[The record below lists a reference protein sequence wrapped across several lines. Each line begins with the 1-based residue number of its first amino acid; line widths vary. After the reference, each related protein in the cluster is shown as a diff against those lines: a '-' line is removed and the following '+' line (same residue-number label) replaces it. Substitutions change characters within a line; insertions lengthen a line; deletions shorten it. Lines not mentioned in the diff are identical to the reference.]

1 MCLNSGNRWLMI
13 EEVGDGW
20 QSHYSYSRCRLG
32 SHGTDRLV
40 SLVKQTRN
48 QAHTKG
54 TSLFGAKITGGG
66 CGGTVCVL
74 GRTGAAS
81 QNQILQVMMALKHF
95 KICLREWGHETL
107 SSIESRMLHVSCE
120 LWFFSSLVVQNKPGF
135 QAFTGQLLIQD
146 LIHTIV
152 YLTESCKTKWVQLH
166 LFQLDELPSLTK
178 CVAVSVLMC
187 GLAPLGYIG
196 W

>member
-1 MCLNSGNRWLMI
+1 MQISSMLMCLNFGNRWLMI

-20 QSHYSYSRCRLG
+20 QSHYSYSKCRLG

-48 QAHTKG
+48 QAYTKG

-74 GRTGAAS
+74 GRTGATS

-95 KICLREWGHETL
+95 KVCLRE
-107 SSIESRMLHVSCE
+107 
-120 LWFFSSLVVQNKPGF
+120 
-135 QAFTGQLLIQD
+135 
-146 LIHTIV
+146 
-152 YLTESCKTKWVQLH
+152 
-166 LFQLDELPSLTK
+166 
-178 CVAVSVLMC
+178 
-187 GLAPLGYIG
+187 
-196 W
+196 

>member
-1 MCLNSGNRWLMI
+1 MVIANHYWTENITPLHRCKFPCSQAGIMQISSMLMCLNFGNRWLMI

-20 QSHYSYSRCRLG
+20 QSHYSYSKCRLG

-48 QAHTKG
+48 QAYTKG

-74 GRTGAAS
+74 GRTGATS

-95 KICLREWGHETL
+95 KVCLREWGHETL
-107 SSIESRMLHVSCE
+107 SSLESRMLYVSCQ
-120 LWFFSSLVVQNKPGF
+120 LWFFSSSIVRIKLGF
-135 QAFTGQLLIQD
+135 HAFTGQLLIQD
-146 LIHTIV
+146 LIQFT
-152 YLTESCKTKWVQLH
+152 QL
-166 LFQLDELPSLTK
+166 
-178 CVAVSVLMC
+178 C
-187 GLAPLGYIG
+187 I
-196 W
+196 